1 MLAGLLPKFDDMF
14 VEKAIPI
21 EKLKPEGFFFK
32 KYCEKGDEAILNKI
46 LKQFV

>member
-1 MLAGLLPKFDDMF
+1 MF

-32 KYCEKGDEAILNKI
+32 NIAKKEMKPY
-46 LKQFV
+46 

>member
-1 MLAGLLPKFDDMF
+1 MLAGLLPKFDYMF

-32 KYCEKGDEAILNKI
+32 NIAKKEMKPY
-46 LKQFV
+46 